1 MSAKLLTEQ
10 HFEFLSLK
18 EGSTGSSEST
28 LVIMPHCWKSQV
40 TALIFFF
47 SGNGKRSSPSTD
59 NLENLQRNKQFIL
72 GQLLLKNRLP
82 VTEVISNYP
91 EQADLLESDNIY
103 PESDDDSVRQR
114 LLEKMSSL
122 LSDMVSLNEFTTL
135 CYGKLK

>member
-1 MSAKLLTEQ
+1 MPRLLY
-10 HFEFLSLK
+10 S
-18 EGSTGSSEST
+18 
-28 LVIMPHCWKSQV
+28 
-40 TALIFFF
+40 FF

-122 LSDMVSLNEFTTL
+122 LSDMVSL
-135 CYGKLK
+135 